1 MFKYTTYIENLIISK
16 ISVFFC
22 FKFEILRKVL
32 KIKKIIIVVYLKQ
45 SISTKFLSIN
55 IDKYIS
61 CVYKVLWY
69 ISNISLSKIQGYI
82 KGNNTKQIINYK
94 VFYTFFSFKCDS
106 KKEWKHK
113 NFKMQI
119 KNSSDVT
126 KQTVVWNGINRK
138 LYKVNETLDRPHKL
152 SLKNMQRK

>member
-1 MFKYTTYIENLIISK
+1 MKYFKREKKNTSDSQSLFKYTTFIENLIIFK

-61 CVYKVLWY
+61 CVYKVL
-69 ISNISLSKIQGYI
+69 
-82 KGNNTKQIINYK
+82 
-94 VFYTFFSFKCDS
+94 
-106 KKEWKHK
+106 
-113 NFKMQI
+113 
-119 KNSSDVT
+119 
-126 KQTVVWNGINRK
+126 
-138 LYKVNETLDRPHKL
+138 
-152 SLKNMQRK
+152 